1 MYIKDNFVSGAPK
14 TEPDKENWT
23 YDKAFS
29 DYWTGGDSY
38 SRGTYVESGAVA
50 AAKAA
55 LEAQM
60 ANKPAAYQSQWQ
72 TQLNDTI
79 NKITNRDKFSYD
91 VNGDALYQQ
100 YKDKYMQQGKLA
112 MQDTMGQAAA
122 MTGGYGNSYAATAGN
137 QAYQA
142 HLNNLN
148 DVIPELYQ
156 MAYDR
161 YNQEGQELYNQYS
174 LFADRDN
181 TDYGRYRDTV
191 SDWQNDRNYLANRF
205 DTERNFDYG
214 VFSDAENAAQSQFNT
229 DRNFAYGQY
238 LDDYNAAY
246 NAYRDSV
253 ADQQWQDTYD
263 MAKDEHDATM
273 RNNGYTIDDETGKYD
288 VDDTGDDTTANAFA
302 EADSL
307 YGAKLAGY
315 TTEAGQAAYLESLG
329 LDDEV
334 AFALLDK
341 YGVKDLVNRTWEV
354 VDDGGAN
361 RLGINRN
368 AVVSDGTTT
377 YTLAELR
384 NELQKTMTRKQ
395 ANDWIEDFMDKNG
408 IK

>member
-1 MYIKDNFVSGAPK
+1 MA
-14 TEPDKENWT
+14 DKETWKF
-23 YDKAFS
+23 DRSF
-29 DYWTGGDSY
+29 DGEGGYWNGGDSY
-38 SRGTYVESGAVA
+38 TRNNYVESDDVR

-60 ANKPAAYQSQWQ
+60 ANKPAAYQSLWQ
-72 TQLNDTI
+72 QQLSDTI

-100 YKDKYMQQGKLA
+100 YKDKFVQQGKMA
-112 MQDTMGQAAA
+112 SADVMGQAAA
-122 MTGGYGNSYAATAGN
+122 MTGGYGNSYAATVGN

-191 SDWQNDRNYLANRF
+191 SDWQTDRNFLANRF

-214 VFSDAENAAQSQFNT
+214 VFNDAENAAQSQFNT

-238 LDDYNAAY
+238 TDDYTAAY

-253 ADQQWQDTYD
+253 ADQQWQDAYNLTLRQYED
-263 MAKDEHDATM
+263 GLKADGFDVVNGETVFEPDEP
-273 RNNGYTIDDETGKYD
+273 IVDETAG
-288 VDDTGDDTTANAFA
+288 VSDTIKNKVAN
-302 EADSL
+302 
-307 YGAKLAGY
+307 Y
-315 TTEAGQAAYLESLG
+315 TTKTGQANYVASLVNSG
-329 LDDEV
+329 KITQDQ
-334 AFALLDK
+334 AMALLDE
-341 YGVKDLVNRTWEV
+341 YGVTELTDRSWEM
-354 VDDGGAN
+354 VDDGGVNWLWGVDKNAVVRDEN
-361 RLGINRN
+361 GKQYSLKELQKELEKTMTSKKAKAYIKELQDRLGI
-368 AVVSDGTTT
+368 
-377 YTLAELR
+377 
-384 NELQKTMTRKQ
+384 
-395 ANDWIEDFMDKNG
+395 
-408 IK
+408 

>member
-1 MYIKDNFVSGAPK
+1 MHTIDGFISGN
-14 TEPDKENWT
+14 EPEKENWT

-29 DYWTGGDSY
+29 DYWNGGDTY
-38 SRGTYVESGAVA
+38 TRGTYVESGAVT

-72 TQLNDTI
+72 TQLNDAI

-161 YNQEGQELYNQYS
+161 YNREGQELYNQYS

-191 SDWQNDRNYLANRF
+191 SDWQTDRNYLANRF

-238 LDDYNAAY
+238 LDDKNLAY
-246 NAYRDSV
+246 TDYRNGV
-253 ADQQWQDTYD
+253 ADQQWQAELDAKTTGGDKEVAPTYLTD
-263 MAKDEHDATM
+263 LDEIEGWADRIRGAATEEEVLIYIESLE
-273 RNNGYTIDDETGKYD
+273 RIDPYL
-288 VDDTGDDTTANAFA
+288 
-302 EADSL
+302 ADSL
-307 YGAKLAGY
+307 YKEWMTAHGLDIDTIDTTVPDPEKKGAKGGGGVDRNYVAH
-315 TTEAGQAAYLESLG
+315 YL
-329 LDDEV
+329 
-334 AFALLDK
+334 
-341 YGVKDLVNRTWEV
+341 N
-354 VDDGGAN
+354 
-361 RLGINRN
+361 
-368 AVVSDGTTT
+368 
-377 YTLAELR
+377 
-384 NELQKTMTRKQ
+384 
-395 ANDWIEDFMDKNG
+395 
-408 IK
+408 